1 MDDRRENLLARGALG
16 LALLAGLLLRVLPLF
31 AARPYTAYFDE
42 GYSLHPA
49 ARMVRDGGWDPGI
62 YRYGQL
68 PMNVVAAV
76 VRAVDPVYGLLRGRT
91 LRERIPEEGLLYDDL
106 EPFPILLIGR
116 ALCVLVGMGIVVLTG
131 LLARRLGG
139 PAAGAAALAV
149 AALVPALVLRGP
161 IATIDPYAVLFAL
174 ACVYLTE
181 RSRAGLHTGT
191 VSLAAGAAAGLA
203 CASKYPAVLVLL
215 VFPAATALFALPW
228 REKVR
233 HVALAAAGVLAGV
246 VVGMP
251 IALSR
256 GAEIL
261 RAARY
266 LQSTYESWAAPYLLD
281 QAFVRAE
288 WDLDYARPE
297 LGATF
302 ALLAI
307 GGLVVGLRDRASRP
321 TVFGISIFAAA
332 SLAFVSLRSFQPFR
346 NVLALV
352 PLGCVAIGLLFAKVR
367 ARVRRPLVY
376 VADALLAAWL
386 LGVYAL
392 PLAAYTRS
400 RATLADPRRLTLDWV
415 ARHAG
420 PQDRVLLLRDAAF
433 LNQELERFGGR
444 ASAAWFDS
452 LPAEAER
459 ISPRF
464 LIVGKLSRP
473 GAEPEDLAARPSI
486 RAAYVE
492 RYCTGTTATPAD
504 PERWRGNDQ
513 RLCVLEKR

>member
-1 MDDRRENLLARGALG
+1 MNGRRENLLAWGALG
-16 LALLAGLLLRVLPLF
+16 LALLAGFLLRVLPLF

-42 GYSLHPA
+42 GYALHPA
-49 ARMVRDGGWDPGI
+49 TRMVRDGGWDPGI

-76 VRAVDPVYGLLRGRT
+76 VRAVDPVYGRLRGRT

-139 PAAGAAALAV
+139 PAAGVASLATV
-149 AALVPALVLRGP
+149 ALVPALVLRGP
-161 IATIDPYAVLFAL
+161 IATVDPYAVLFAL
-174 ACVYLTE
+174 ASVYLTD
-181 RSRAGLHTGT
+181 RSRTGLHTGA
-191 VSLAAGAAAGLA
+191 VSLSVGAAAGLA
-203 CASKYPAVLVLL
+203 CASKYPAVLVVL
-215 VFPAATALFALPW
+215 VFPVATVLFPLPS

-233 HVALAAAGVLAGV
+233 HLVLAAAGVIAGAL
-246 VVGMP
+246 VGMP
-251 IALSR
+251 IALVR
-256 GAEIL
+256 AAEIL
-261 RAARY
+261 RAGKY

-281 QAFVRAE
+281 QALVRAE
-288 WDLDYARPE
+288 WDLDFARPE

-307 GGLVVGLRDRASRP
+307 GGLVVGLRDRQSRA
-321 TVFGISIFAAA
+321 TMCGISVFAAV

-352 PLGCVAIGLLFAKVR
+352 PLACVAIGLLFARVR
-367 ARVRRPLVY
+367 ARLQRPL

-392 PLAAYTRS
+392 PLAAYTRL
-400 RATLADPRRLTLDWV
+400 RVALADPRRLTLDWV
-415 ARHAG
+415 AQHAEAR
-420 PQDRVLLLRDAAF
+420 DRVLLVRDAAF
-433 LNQELERFGGR
+433 LNQELERLGGR
-444 ASAAWFDS
+444 ASSAWFDS
-452 LPAEAER
+452 LAAEAER
-459 ISPRF
+459 TAPRF
-464 LIVGKLSRP
+464 LIVGSLSRP
-473 GAEPEDLAARPSI
+473 GFEPEDLAASPSI

-492 RYCTGTTATPAD
+492 RYCAGTSATPAD

-513 RLCVLEKR
+513 RLCVLERR